1 MAGKG
6 LLFIVSGFSGAGK
19 GTIMKELLRRYD
31 NYALS
36 VSATTRK
43 PRPGEEHG
51 KDYFFISREEF
62 EEMIRNDELIEYA
75 RYGENYYGTPKKYVE
90 EMMAAGKD
98 VILEIEVQG
107 AQKVKEKMPETERI
121 FVTPPCAEELRRR
134 LLGRGSESEEE
145 IERRLCRA
153 VDEAPYMPQYD
164 YILVNDD
171 LDRAVE
177 ELHALIGA
185 AHKKSVHRQDM
196 IDDINKQ
203 LSDMMRGGN

>member
-1 MAGKG
+1 MTGNG

-19 GTIMKELLRRYD
+19 GTIMKELIRRYD

-43 PRPGEEHG
+43 PRPGEVHG

-62 EEMIRNDELIEYA
+62 EKMIREDALIEYA
-75 RYGENYYGTPKKYVE
+75 TYAGNYYGTPRKYVE

-107 AQKVKEKMPETERI
+107 AQKIKEKMPETERI
-121 FVTPPCAEELRRR
+121 FVTPPSAEELRRR
-134 LLGRGSESEEE
+134 LTDRGSETEEE
-145 IERRLCRA
+145 IEKRLRRA
-153 VDEAPYMPQYD
+153 VEEASYMPLYD

-171 LDRAVE
+171 LDRAVT
-177 ELHALIGA
+177 ELHSLVCTV
-185 AHKKSVHRQDM
+185 HDRSVHRQDFNRE
-196 IDDINKQ
+196 IKKQ

>member
-62 EEMIRNDELIEYA
+62 EEM
-75 RYGENYYGTPKKYVE
+75 
-90 EMMAAGKD
+90 MAAGKD

-145 IERRLCRA
+145 IERRLSRA

-177 ELHALIGA
+177 ELHALIRA

-196 IDDINKQ
+196 IDEINKQ

>member
-121 FVTPPCAEELRRR
+121 FVTPPCAEE
-134 LLGRGSESEEE
+134 

-177 ELHALIGA
+177 ELHALIRV

-196 IDDINKQ
+196 IDEINKQ

>member
-1 MAGKG
+1 MTGKG

-31 NYALS
+31 DYALS
-36 VSATTRK
+36 ISATTRK

-62 EEMIRNDELIEYA
+62 EKMIRNDELIEYA

-90 EMMAAGKD
+90 EIMAAGKD

-134 LLGRGSESEEE
+134 LIGRGSESEEE

-153 VDEAPYMPQYD
+153 VDEAPYMPKYD

-171 LDRAVE
+171 VDRAVE
-177 ELHALIGA
+177 ELHALIRA
-185 AHKKSVHRQDM
+185 AHKKSVHKQDM
-196 IDDINKQ
+196 IDEINKQ

>member
-62 EEMIRNDELIEYA
+62 EEMIRNDELIAYA
-75 RYGENYYGTPKKYVE
+75 MYGENYYGTPKKYVE

-145 IERRLCRA
+145 IERRLSRA

>member
-1 MAGKG
+1 MTGNG

-43 PRPGEEHG
+43 PRPGEVHG

-62 EEMIRNDELIEYA
+62 EKMIREDALIEYA
-75 RYGENYYGTPKKYVE
+75 TYAGNYYGTPRKYVE

-107 AQKVKEKMPETERI
+107 AQKIKEKMPETERI
-121 FVTPPCAEELRRR
+121 FVTPPSAEELRRR
-134 LLGRGSESEEE
+134 LTDRGSETEEE
-145 IERRLCRA
+145 IEKRLRRA
-153 VDEAPYMPQYD
+153 VEEASYMPLYD

-171 LDRAVE
+171 LDRAVT
-177 ELHALIGA
+177 ELHSLVCTV
-185 AHKKSVHRQDM
+185 HDRSVHRQDFNRE
-196 IDDINKQ
+196 IKKQ

>member
-1 MAGKG
+1 MTGNG

-43 PRPGEEHG
+43 PRPGEVHG

-62 EEMIRNDELIEYA
+62 EEMIREDALIEYA
-75 RYGENYYGTPKKYVE
+75 TYAGNYYGTPRKYVE

-107 AQKVKEKMPETERI
+107 AQKIKEKMPETERI
-121 FVTPPCAEELRRR
+121 FVTPPSAEELRRR
-134 LLGRGSESEEE
+134 LTDRGSETAEE
-145 IERRLCRA
+145 IEKRLRRA
-153 VDEAPYMPQYD
+153 VEEAAFMPLYD

-171 LDRAVE
+171 LDLAVT
-177 ELHALIGA
+177 ELHGLVCTV
-185 AHKKSVHRQDM
+185 HDRSVHRQDM
-196 IDDINKQ
+196 IDEIKTE

>member
-1 MAGKG
+1 MAGNG

-43 PRPGEEHG
+43 PRPGEVHG

-62 EEMIRNDELIEYA
+62 EKMIREDALIEYA
-75 RYGENYYGTPKKYVE
+75 TYAGNYYGTPRKYVE

-107 AQKVKEKMPETERI
+107 AQKIKEKMPETERI
-121 FVTPPCAEELRRR
+121 FVTPPSAEELRRR
-134 LLGRGSESEEE
+134 LTDRGSETEEE
-145 IERRLCRA
+145 IEKRLRRA
-153 VDEAPYMPQYD
+153 VEEASYMPLYD

-171 LDRAVE
+171 LDRAVT
-177 ELHALIGA
+177 ELHSLVCTV
-185 AHKKSVHRQDM
+185 HDRSVHRQDFNRE
-196 IDDINKQ
+196 IKKQ

>member
-75 RYGENYYGTPKKYVE
+75 MYGENYYGTPRKYVE

-98 VILEIEVQG
+98 VILEIE
-107 AQKVKEKMPETERI
+107 
-121 FVTPPCAEELRRR
+121 
-134 LLGRGSESEEE
+134 EE
-145 IERRLCRA
+145 IERRLSRA

>member
-1 MAGKG
+1 
-6 LLFIVSGFSGAGK
+6 
-19 GTIMKELLRRYD
+19 
-31 NYALS
+31 
-36 VSATTRK
+36 
-43 PRPGEEHG
+43 
-51 KDYFFISREEF
+51 
-62 EEMIRNDELIEYA
+62 MIRNDELIEYA

-145 IERRLCRA
+145 IERRLHRA

-177 ELHALIGA
+177 ELHALICA
-185 AHKKSVHRQDM
+185 AHKKSVHKQDM
-196 IDDINKQ
+196 IDEINKQ

>member
-1 MAGKG
+1 MTGNG

-51 KDYFFISREEF
+51 KDYFFVSREEF
-62 EEMIRNDELIEYA
+62 EEMIRNDALIEYA
-75 RYGENYYGTPKKYVE
+75 VYGDNYYGTPKKYVE

-107 AQKVKEKMPETERI
+107 AQKIKEKMPETERI
-121 FVTPPCAEELRRR
+121 FVTPPSAEELRRR
-134 LLGRGSESEEE
+134 LTDRGSETEEE
-145 IERRLCRA
+145 IEKRLRRA
-153 VDEAPYMPQYD
+153 VDEAPFMSLYD

-171 LDRAVE
+171 LDRAVT
-177 ELHALIGA
+177 ELHALICA

-196 IDDINKQ
+196 IDEIKTE